1 MSRTIGTRT
10 HISAINAFIDNLTF
24 IFSEIYAII
33 IGNSDIQKGK
43 EALNMKKAVSI
54 FAVILICTLMLPYL
68 SLLPVSAADGGEA
81 AVRGVSSSAANGS
94 LPGSISSCVYDAKTG
109 RVRIKGSLSTAAVR
123 DHADST
129 IAIFALDVGEEVGDI
144 EKGKLIPALSGISMT
159 TLISVDITPPSS
171 ELFGARSARY
181 VLALETKGGVFV
193 RVSEP
198 AVPTAATGKLS
209 CGFKGIESV
218 RLASAMNAEAGTV
231 IVEVNTDR
239 VISGG
244 SGGYLYTAYGKTVRI
259 SKEYLAEIDDRV
271 KILTGAGAD
280 VLIRLV
286 RRGKSKPYIVN
297 AVTDTD
303 GSFDAYVCAAFIASR
318 YSGGEYGKICGFVA
332 GKRVNDITGVND
344 TGDLTEA
351 EYVKAYYEYIR
362 SLASAI
368 DDTGSDCAL
377 IVPVSSDWTLTD
389 RGICAE
395 DFLTAVA
402 EQAHLYGS
410 PDFCV
415 MVESEHNPCGMNN
428 DITEK
433 VDGANDS
440 GTTEDTLP
448 AAADTSGSSEPSRSE
463 IPEAAPTNGEEDS
476 PDTSADASLPAGTED
491 ADLGSMLKP
500 ADQKSGYISTE
511 NLSVATAFLISLSRK
526 YGHISESL
534 IYLWE
539 PDRETVGNA
548 LSASYVYNYYRLYA
562 QKENVASFIV
572 SFSEKENAGETYAA
586 NELIHRIRYIDV
598 KSADEY
604 VRADDVLK
612 YFGLFDWREVISDED
627 RVRLASKV
635 IGGGEFLRNQ
645 PSGVKGTYIYF
656 DFRSTVGLNGWYA
669 GTGCSSIAL
678 DRDEYGRALVAGFNG
693 EGEALGEYCFAAYGY
708 KYEESFRYTDYIAV
722 EFSVGDRESGEKEYE
737 ILLKLGGDGFTSE
750 YKGGGFVAGK
760 KYTVY
765 IDVSSMTSD
774 NVVKYL
780 RIGAKG
786 IAGKEHEYSLNIY
799 SVKAL
804 STKYSNTELS
814 DKIAEERERI
824 MNEDTD
830 SGVDM
835 RAVVLVIAV
844 LMLTAAVII
853 LTTVQ
858 GRRKKENGNGN

>member
-1 MSRTIGTRT
+1 
-10 HISAINAFIDNLTF
+10 
-24 IFSEIYAII
+24 
-33 IGNSDIQKGK
+33 
-43 EALNMKKAVSI
+43 MKKAVSI
-54 FAVILICTLMLPYL
+54 CAVILICALMLPIL
-68 SLLPVSAADGGEA
+68 SAISVSAADA
-81 AVRGVSSSAANGS
+81 AEIPGRGLAVSASASSN
-94 LPGSISSCVYDAKTG
+94 LPGRISSCVYDEKTG

-123 DHADST
+123 DYADST
-129 IAIFALDVGEEVGDI
+129 IAIFALDAGEEVGDI

-159 TLISVDITPPSS
+159 TLISVDITPEPS
-171 ELFGARSARY
+171 ELFRARCARY
-181 VLALETKGGVFV
+181 VLTLETKGGVFI
-193 RVSEP
+193 RVSDP

-271 KILTGAGAD
+271 KILNGAGAD

-286 RRGKSKPYIVN
+286 RRGKSRPYAVS
-297 AVTDTD
+297 AVTDAEE
-303 GSFDAYVCAAFIASR
+303 SFEAYVCAAFITSR
-318 YSGGEYGKICGFVA
+318 YSGGEYGNICGLIA
-332 GKRVNDITGVND
+332 GKRANDITGVND
-344 TGDLTEA
+344 AGSLTEA

-362 SLASAI
+362 SLAAAI
-368 DDTGSDCAL
+368 DDTGSGCAL

-395 DFLTAVA
+395 DFLTAIA

-415 MVESEHNPCGMNN
+415 MIESEHNPYGMNN
-428 DITEK
+428 DIAEKADGVNDTEE
-433 VDGANDS
+433 
-440 GTTEDTLP
+440 TPEDTLP
-448 AAADTSGSSEPSRSE
+448 AAGPADSDSSEPSGSDGGSD
-463 IPEAAPTNGEEDS
+463 AAPVNFDVAVS
-476 PDTSADASLPAGTED
+476 DAPDDISAPAGTEGPD
-491 ADLGSMLKP
+491 IGSMLKP
-500 ADQKSGYISTE
+500 ADKNCGYISTE

-526 YGHISESL
+526 YGHVSESL

-539 PDRETVGNA
+539 PDRTTVGNA

-562 QKENVASFIV
+562 QKDNVASFIV
-572 SFSEKENAGETYAA
+572 SFSEKENAGDTYAA

-598 KSADEY
+598 KDAEEY
-604 VRADDVLK
+604 VRADDILK

-627 RVRLASKV
+627 RTRLASKV
-635 IGGGEFLRNQ
+635 IGGGEFLRNL

-656 DFRSTVGLNGWYA
+656 DFKSTVGLNGWYA
-669 GTGCSSIAL
+669 GTGCNSVAL

-693 EGEALGEYCFAAYGY
+693 EGEAHGEYCFAAYGY

-722 EFSVGDRESGEKEYE
+722 EFSVGDRDSGEKEYE
-737 ILLKLGGDGFTSE
+737 ILLKLGGEGFTNE
-750 YKGGGFVAGK
+750 YRGGGFVAGK

-786 IAGKEHEYSLNIY
+786 IAGKEHDYSLNIY

-804 STKYSNTELS
+804 SVKYSNAELS

-824 MNEDTD
+824 MNDDTD
-830 SGVDM
+830 ESGIDM
-835 RAVVLVIAV
+835 RAVVLSAAV

-858 GRRKKENGNGN
+858 GRRKKESGN